1 MKNII
6 CTVCARGGSKGVPG
20 KNTRLMHGIPLIQHT
35 LRQAAASGIFT
46 TIVASSDSEA
56 ILDCA
61 AEVSGVRTLLRP
73 AGLASDTAGKVPAI
87 RHAMLA
93 MEERLGAPCDI
104 TVDLDVTSPL
114 RSPDD
119 IRAAV
124 ALLQDGVP
132 NVLTAMHSRR
142 SPYFNLIER
151 HPDGQI
157 RTAKA
162 LPGGVLR
169 RQDAP
174 PCYDMNASI
183 YVWRRD
189 VLAAEDRLFLPG
201 TALHLMPEERS
212 WDIDSEMDWHVV
224 ELLMSLQPP
233 APRPA

>member
-1 MKNII
+1 MKTII

-20 KNTRLMHGIPLIQHT
+20 KNTRLMHGLPLIQHT
-35 LRQAAASGIFT
+35 LRQAVESGVFT
-46 TIVASSDSEA
+46 AIVASSDCEA
-56 ILDCA
+56 ILACA
-61 AEVSGVRTLLRP
+61 AGVPGVHTLLRP
-73 AGLASDTAGKVPAI
+73 ADLASDTAGKVPAI
-87 RHAMLA
+87 RHAMLE
-93 MEERLGAPCDI
+93 MEARLGIECDI
-104 TVDLDVTSPL
+104 AVDLDVTSPL
-114 RSPDD
+114 RSPED

-183 YVWRRD
+183 YVWRRG
-189 VLAAEDRLFLPG
+189 VLAAGDRLFLPG
-201 TALHLMPEERS
+201 TALYLMPEERS

-224 ELLMSLQPP
+224 ELLMDLQSRT
-233 APRPA
+233 PRPA

>member
-61 AEVSGVRTLLRP
+61 AEVPGVRTLLRP
-73 AGLASDTAGKVPAI
+73 ASLASDTAGKVPAI

-93 MEERLGAPCDI
+93 IEERLGAPCDI